1 MEKLFDFTTG
11 LTPLEELK
19 LKIETDIK
27 EVEYYKPLDSDIENE
42 TAINVMKQILNYIG
56 EYQTK

>member
-19 LKIETDIK
+19 LKIETDIN
-27 EVEYYKPLDSDIENE
+27 ELEYYKPLDSDIENE
-42 TAINVMKQILNYIG
+42 TAINTMKQILSYIEDIQKG
-56 EYQTK
+56 